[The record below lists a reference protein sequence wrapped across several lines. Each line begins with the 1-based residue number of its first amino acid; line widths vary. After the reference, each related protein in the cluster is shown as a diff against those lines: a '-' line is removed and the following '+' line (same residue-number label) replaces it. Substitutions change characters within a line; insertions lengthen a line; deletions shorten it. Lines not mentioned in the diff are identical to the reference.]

1 MSDIDSMR
9 SDSKRKISE
18 KDEKHKR
25 SGSSS
30 KDRESSSDKSRNNY
44 SKARRTSNLD
54 SVRYDDRRK
63 ISETDEK
70 SNDLKSDRSRQ
81 ENVSEAKSD
90 ESKKREF
97 LEKYNYDYSGRSKH
111 NTKSIS
117 QKSNSTSK
125 KYDHSKSKKLE
136 LDKFKKPSKD
146 SNGSKKSSSKDV
158 GRKLD
163 IRKSSDRRELRRE
176 CRQRKYSIPLKKLN
190 EKEIRRWEEGR
201 IPSKFKIP
209 KDYKRI
215 EKRSLINTG
224 EDKFSQQLSSISSKP
239 LAKFKIPKKVE
250 PKNFEE
256 KIKSNYKVE
265 LNANVEKEI
274 KSNYRFAERRLDL
287 ESAQN
292 DKVQPK
298 LKGILKNTNQN
309 SVSFSSTD
317 STHAPTFKIP
327 KIPQRNASSNLTE
340 RLLEIANSNPTIK
353 PKQNSLNQLRNRK
366 NLGEYMQERHAM
378 QHSKFYRFTF
388 FSQYKYICSY
398 NVERQSF
405 EVSAL

>member
-1 MSDIDSMR
+1 M
-9 SDSKRKISE
+9 
-18 KDEKHKR
+18 
-25 SGSSS
+25 
-30 KDRESSSDKSRNNY
+30 
-44 SKARRTSNLD
+44 
-54 SVRYDDRRK
+54 
-63 ISETDEK
+63 
-70 SNDLKSDRSRQ
+70 
-81 ENVSEAKSD
+81 
-90 ESKKREF
+90 
-97 LEKYNYDYSGRSKH
+97 EKYNYDYSGRSKH

-125 KYDHSKSKKLE
+125 KDDHSKSKKLE
-136 LDKFKKPSKD
+136 VEKFKKPSKD

>member
-1 MSDIDSMR
+1 MQDTDSLK
-9 SDSKRKISE
+9 SNSKRKISE
-18 KDEKHKR
+18 KHEKHHKS

-30 KDRESSSDKSRNNY
+30 KDRESSDDKSF
-44 SKARRTSNLD
+44 SQ
-54 SVRYDDRRK
+54 
-63 ISETDEK
+63 K
-70 SNDLKSDRSRQ
+70 SNSTSKKDDHSKSDRSRQ

-97 LEKYNYDYSGRSKH
+97 LEKYNYDYSGRSKL
-111 NTKSIS
+111 NTKS
-117 QKSNSTSK
+117 K
-125 KYDHSKSKKLE
+125 KME
-136 LDKFKKPSKD
+136 VDKFKKPSKD

-224 EDKFSQQLSSISSKP
+224 EDKFSKQLSGISSKP

-265 LNANVEKEI
+265 LNVNVEKEI
-274 KSNYRFAERRLDL
+274 KSNYSFAERRLDL

-298 LKGILKNTNQN
+298 LKGILKNKNTNQN

-317 STHAPTFKIP
+317 STHPPKFKIP
-327 KIPQRNASSNLTE
+327 KIPQRNASNQIE
-340 RLLEIANSNPTIK
+340 RLLEIANSNSTIK
-353 PKQNSLNQLRNRK
+353 PKQNSLNQLRNRT
-366 NLGEYMQERHAM
+366 NLGDYMQERHAM
-378 QHSKFYRFTF
+378 QHSKFY
-388 FSQYKYICSY
+388 
-398 NVERQSF
+398 
-405 EVSAL
+405 